1 MDRIEAAFAH
11 RRDSAALI
19 PFLNASDPDLD
30 TSLELFRTALRAG
43 ADIVEIGA
51 PYSDPLAD
59 GPVIQASALRSLRA
73 GFAFPQVFEV
83 AAHLRQETD
92 KGLVLF
98 TYVNPVLQY
107 GTERFFRDAA
117 AAGADGAIIPDL
129 PWEESEP
136 IRKAAD
142 RAGVHLIPLIA
153 PTSSEARIARICQ
166 DARGFVYCVSSLGVT
181 GERARMSERLQALV
195 SAARR
200 STDLPVAVGFGVS
213 SPEQAANIATFA
225 DGVII
230 GSAYIRRVEAAV
242 TAQPDTSAGREAA
255 VAAVRTFTESLRQAV
270 AGKGA
275 IRQSGAG
282 ALDDRSPATSTPD

>member
-107 GTERFFRDAA
+107 GTERFFR
-117 AAGADGAIIPDL
+117 
-129 PWEESEP
+129 
-136 IRKAAD
+136 
-142 RAGVHLIPLIA
+142 
-153 PTSSEARIARICQ
+153 
-166 DARGFVYCVSSLGVT
+166 
-181 GERARMSERLQALV
+181 
-195 SAARR
+195 
-200 STDLPVAVGFGVS
+200 
-213 SPEQAANIATFA
+213 
-225 DGVII
+225 
-230 GSAYIRRVEAAV
+230 
-242 TAQPDTSAGREAA
+242 
-255 VAAVRTFTESLRQAV
+255 
-270 AGKGA
+270 
-275 IRQSGAG
+275 
-282 ALDDRSPATSTPD
+282 